1 VPFSMGRTNA
11 KRQEARAERLGKLPQ
26 SERLVKS
33 ALIKKKEGR
42 VLDAAEKHALKMSS
56 EHGEMLRLWEKLR
69 TLGDRSDEAS
79 AAAAPAVSKKT
90 AYEHKYPV
98 VDKLMH
104 LIEPKF
110 ASLVRTPSASRVI
123 QSMIKYGSPEQVGK
137 VMKLI
142 SKDFVTNAT
151 DAYAHFVVSALIR
164 HVPHE
169 SYNKLLA
176 SFIPS
181 VPQLVGHKFGIEVI
195 HAAYSSRWCS
205 PADRSLLLL
214 AVFKDNV
221 AVMKRWPGYPDV
233 EEVLRQNPTLQKR
246 LLTRLFDLSDKL
258 VSQKEAIGFPFVQ
271 RLVGAYVKCGTRDEV
286 SELCDTLRPHIA
298 TIASTREGAPL
309 ASLAFSLTEPKKRKE
324 VLNNIN
330 AQLGE
335 LSTSKYAAPLVARLF
350 DLLYDAQMLNKYVAK
365 DMAEHIG
372 QVVNS
377 PYGYQILMH
386 LLTPHEERKWKFLLP
401 NWQEHNLFSMENTEW
416 NHHTWLTADYAKE
429 TVEIC
434 SKPAVTSHL
443 SALPLLVKAFLAY
456 ATDEANAAK
465 LNRHHAALLA
475 REVLHVVQHEPLY
488 AAALQL
494 SQDETK
500 VLAKLAPAQGK
511 REREETEEA
520 NGEQKA
526 AAAAAP
532 ASSAKRAKHDKATA
546 SSSPSATVAGAGAE
560 KKKLKAKAPPTAK
573 LAAAKSIAKK
583 GKKM

>member
-1 VPFSMGRTNA
+1 MGRTNT
-11 KRQEARAERLGKLPQ
+11 KKQEARAERLGKLPQ

-69 TLGDRSDEAS
+69 TLEERGEDATAIAT
-79 AAAAPAVSKKT
+79 AAATTSDRKKL

-123 QSMIKYGSPEQVGK
+123 QSMIKYGSSEQVSK
-137 VMKLI
+137 ILKWV
-142 SKDFVTNAT
+142 SKDFAANAT
-151 DAYAHFVVSALIR
+151 DAYAHFVVCALIR

-169 SYNKLLA
+169 AYSTLFA
-176 SFIPS
+176 HVIPA
-181 VPQLVGHKFGIEVI
+181 VPQLVAHKFGIEVI

-221 AVMKRWPGYPDV
+221 AVMKRWPGFPDV
-233 EEVLRQNPTLQKR
+233 EAVLQRNPSLQKR

-258 VSQKEAIGFPFVQ
+258 VSQKEAIGFAFVQ
-271 RLVGAYVKCGTRDEV
+271 RLVGAYVRCGTRDEV

-298 TIASTREGAPL
+298 TIAVTREGAPL

-324 VLNNIN
+324 VLHSLN

-335 LSTSKYAAPLVARLF
+335 LCTNKYGAPVVARLF
-350 DLLYDAQMLNKYVAK
+350 DLLYDAQMLHKYVAK
-365 DMAEHIG
+365 DLAEHIG
-372 QVVNS
+372 QVINS

-401 NWQEHNLFSMENTEW
+401 NWQQHNLFSMENTEW

-443 SALPLLVKAFLAY
+443 SALPLLVRAFLGY
-456 ATDEANAAK
+456 ATDEANSAK

-475 REVLHVVQHEPLY
+475 REVLHVAQHEPLY

-494 SQDETK
+494 TAAETK
-500 VLAKLAPAQGK
+500 ELARLAPAQGK
-511 REREETEEA
+511 RERDNAEA
-520 NGEQKA
+520 TPAPPVKRAKPGRTATSA
-526 AAAAAP
+526 AAAAGP
-532 ASSAKRAKHDKATA
+532 LKTKPLKTKS
-546 SSSPSATVAGAGAE
+546 
-560 KKKLKAKAPPTAK
+560 LKAKATKAAEATEK
-573 LAAAKSIAKK
+573 AAKSAMMKK
-583 GKKM
+583 KT